1 MPMNKFNFGFTLLE
15 LLVVISIIGIL
26 AGLTLVSFTG
36 AQKQARDTQRQSD
49 LKQYQNLLESFAS
62 QRAGLYP
69 SRNVS
74 PVTLDSLCGT
84 LGASGCPV
92 DPSSPTYRYN
102 YISNGSGSPANNATM
117 FVIWAYQ
124 ENSSQYFVVCSIGK
138 TGTMASAPTTT
149 DGTCQL
155 P

>member
-1 MPMNKFNFGFTLLE
+1 MLKYRFGFTLLE

-26 AGLTLVSFTG
+26 AGLTMVSFTG

-62 QRAGLYP
+62 TRSGLYP
-69 SRNVS
+69 SRITAA
-74 PVTLDSLCGT
+74 VTLDSLCGT
-84 LGASGCPV
+84 LGASGCPL
-92 DPSSPTYRYN
+92 DPSSPTYNYY
-102 YISNGSGSPANNATM
+102 YISNGSGSPSNNATQ

-124 ENSSQYFVVCSIGK
+124 ENSSQYFIVCSIGK
-138 TGTMASAPTTT
+138 TGTAAAAPIN
-149 DGTCQL
+149 DSCPL